1 MLPILSQTKGKKTGC
16 SLHGRVHEDYDVG
29 RWGMVHA
36 LYVRG
41 MAESGLVTIA
51 LSLLLLN
58 SYIQARYGDSS
69 RCGRSGFALPQPL
82 AFFV

>member
-16 SLHGRVHEDYDVG
+16 SLGGRVHEDYDVG
-29 RWGMVHA
+29 RWDMPL

-51 LSLLLLN
+51 L
-58 SYIQARYGDSS
+58 
-69 RCGRSGFALPQPL
+69 RCYC
-82 AFFV
+82 